1 MPSGLSDA
9 VVDRILDK
17 IAGASADTSLLGAA
31 NIYLHAYT
39 TAPSDDNGTDR
50 VDWGQGSL
58 SVAVAN
64 GTNWPAAAGRAKT
77 SAQFTVGT
85 NSTGSPI
92 VVVAFGWETAASS
105 GTYIAGS
112 PVSGGSITV
121 PAGAP
126 LLFTLTLAAPS
137 PS

>member
-1 MPSGLSDA
+1 MPSGFSDA
-9 VVDRILDK
+9 KVGVILDK
-17 IAGASADTSLLGAA
+17 IAGASADNTIMGATM
-31 NIYLHAYT
+31 YLHAYT
-39 TAPSDDNGTDR
+39 TAPSDDNGTGR
-50 VDWGQGSL
+50 VDWGQGSV
-58 SVAVAN
+58 SVATVN
-64 GTNWPAAAGRAKT
+64 GTNWPAAAGRSKT

-105 GTYIAGS
+105 GTYLAGS